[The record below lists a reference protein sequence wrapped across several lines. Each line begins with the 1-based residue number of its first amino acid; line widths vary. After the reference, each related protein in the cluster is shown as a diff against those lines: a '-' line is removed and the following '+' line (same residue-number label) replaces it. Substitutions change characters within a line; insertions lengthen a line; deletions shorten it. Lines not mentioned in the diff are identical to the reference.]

1 MIYVRVAVV
10 MLGAGALRA
19 FLHPVV
25 SPEVLRIEVHGLAA
39 YLEVV
44 GGLYSIIVAFLIYV
58 VWDQFNRVQ
67 TGMARE
73 AAALEDLCRA
83 STFLSDRESA
93 SRVRSA
99 AKSYARATAADEP
112 GRLAAGKGSVVAH
125 AAFGALGQAA
135 REAAVQTEK
144 DQAAYAEVLG
154 ALRRVND
161 ARDERLSVSVS
172 RIPDTLWSM
181 VVFGAT
187 LVVAGFLVLDVGW
200 TPLSVGVAAA
210 VAGILTFIL
219 SVMRDMDNPFTGV
232 WNVSYAALTDTAAR
246 IA

>member
-1 MIYVRVAVV
+1 MIYVRVAVA

-19 FLHPVV
+19 ALHPVV
-25 SPEVLRIEVHGLAA
+25 SPEVLHIEVHGLAA

-83 STFLSDRESA
+83 STFFTDRESA
-93 SRVRSA
+93 SRIRSA
-99 AKSYARATAADEP
+99 VKSYAKATASDEP
-112 GRLAAGKGSVVAH
+112 GHLASGKASMVAH
-125 AAFGALGQAA
+125 ATFGTLGQAV
-135 REAAVQTEK
+135 RGAAVQTDK
-144 DQAAYAEVLG
+144 DQTAYAEVLG
-154 ALRRVND
+154 ALRRVTD
-161 ARDERLSVSVS
+161 ARDERLGVSTS
-172 RIPDTLWSM
+172 RIPGTLWSM

-187 LVVAGFLVLDVGW
+187 LVVAGFLVLDLGW
-200 TPLSVGVAAA
+200 TPLSVAVAAA

-219 SVMRDMDNPFTGV
+219 SVVRDMDNPFVGV
-232 WNVSYAALTDTAAR
+232 WKVSYTALTDAASR